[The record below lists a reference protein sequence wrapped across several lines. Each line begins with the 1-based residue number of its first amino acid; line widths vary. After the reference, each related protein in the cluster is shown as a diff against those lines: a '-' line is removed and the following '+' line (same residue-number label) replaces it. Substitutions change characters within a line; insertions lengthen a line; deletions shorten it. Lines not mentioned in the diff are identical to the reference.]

1 MHDLAKVQKVMRTST
16 KIPTE
21 IPQSVVGSPLLIA
34 LEEAMRAQ
42 PAGYPMINR
51 VAVDMGM
58 PIRTLQRRLIDVGL
72 TYSRVVEIRRRGEA
86 CRKLSGT
93 GQSIAHIAATLGYSD
108 PSSFSRAFKRWSNMS
123 PSDYRRQLD
132 DEHLS

>member
-1 MHDLAKVQKVMRTST
+1 MRTST
-16 KIPTE
+16 NIPTE
-21 IPQSVVGSPLLIA
+21 IPQSVVESPLLVA
-34 LEEAMRAQ
+34 LEEAMDVQ
-42 PAGYPMINR
+42 PAGYPTING
-51 VAVDMGM
+51 VAVAIGM

-72 TYSRVVEIRRRGEA
+72 TYSRVVEIRRQREA

-108 PSSFSRAFKRWSNMS
+108 PSSFSRAFKRWSDMS

-132 DEHLS
+132 NETLS

>member
-1 MHDLAKVQKVMRTST
+1 MNDFAKLQKVMRTST
-16 KIPTE
+16 NIPTE
-21 IPQSVVGSPLLIA
+21 IPQSVVESPLLVA
-34 LEEAMRAQ
+34 LEEAMGVQ
-42 PAGYPMINR
+42 PAGYPLINR
-51 VAVDMGM
+51 VAVSMGM

-72 TYSRVVEIRRRGEA
+72 TYSRVVEIRRQREA

-132 DEHLS
+132 DEPLS